1 MTRKTEIK
9 DRPTLTKIL
18 VDAIKR
24 GLRMEHIQKVFKME
38 PIRRNRK

>member
-1 MTRKTEIK
+1 MTKKTEIK
-9 DRPTLTKIL
+9 SRTKLTKVL

-24 GLRMEHIQKVFKME
+24 GLRMEHIQKAFKIE